1 MLPAPFLKPVAERWM
16 LFFFTGSLSDTLL
29 AGELGSPQ
37 YELLLAW
44 VCAWAPWLLT
54 WVLPWSLQVSL
65 LNFMLLVVLSVLLLK
80 QLEGIGANSLLFP
93 EQGSD
98 MSKLPCFRC
107 SVKAAVFSC
116 LLADRMQLVS
126 ESLCTCCQ
134 VSVYTCAITVDLLA
148 HGNYHVCL
156 HPVMAKI
163 TIYKSRLK
171 SQCFWGGR
179 VDMGGIEQLSCVSR
193 PVR

>member
-1 MLPAPFLKPVAERWM
+1 
-16 LFFFTGSLSDTLL
+16 
-29 AGELGSPQ
+29 
-37 YELLLAW
+37 
-44 VCAWAPWLLT
+44 
-54 WVLPWSLQVSL
+54 
-65 LNFMLLVVLSVLLLK
+65 MLLVVLSVLLLK

-107 SVKAAVFSC
+107 SVKAAMFSC

-171 SQCFWGGR
+171 SQCF
-179 VDMGGIEQLSCVSR
+179 
-193 PVR
+193 